1 MLNESAMKKW
11 FRFEMGKINSGI
23 VVNKEPL
30 RKLAGSDFPMTQTK
44 DGSAY
49 YFDAKVIKKLAEE
62 LPEPMQTTRLPLSLY
77 SSLEVRGSVYFAERS
92 SLDMLKCLGEVP
104 KNAYLIDGKYWMG
117 KTIAKDIMRRYPT
130 VLQIV
135 RY

>member
-23 VVNKEPL
+23 ILKKKKLVE
-30 RKLAGSDFPMTQTK
+30 LAGSESPKTETK

-49 YFDAKVIKKLAEE
+49 YFDAKVIKELWKV
-62 LPEPMQTTRLPLSLY
+62 LPETLHTTKLPLSLY
-77 SSLEVRGSVYFAERS
+77 SSLDVRGSVYIAERT
-92 SLDMLKCLGEVP
+92 SLDLLKHLGEVP
-104 KNAYLIDGKYWMG
+104 NDANLMDGKYWMG
-117 KTIAKDIMRRYPT
+117 KSIAKDIMRRYPT
-130 VLQIV
+130 ILQFV